1 MLEIRLDIVEA
12 MLVLND
18 VSSLGLSP
26 DWRTGISTPQRRK
39 EVGEGWAGALII
51 FVWTSL
57 FIIRVFAKVSNNLV
71 NKIPELGQRCKISPK
86 LVIQSRFLL

>member
-1 MLEIRLDIVEA
+1 MLEIRQDIVEA

-51 FVWTSL
+51 HHNHLCMDLIVYYKG
-57 FIIRVFAKVSNNLV
+57 VCEGVK
-71 NKIPELGQRCKISPK
+71 
-86 LVIQSRFLL
+86 

>member
-57 FIIRVFAKVSNNLV
+57 FIIGCVR
-71 NKIPELGQRCKISPK
+71 RCQIIWLTRYRS
-86 LVIQSRFLL
+86 